1 MSMRSS
7 RPWYWGVLLL
17 CAVGAFAVWQYQTK
31 KMSPDTPTPAT
42 RPAMLTSDAY
52 HATVQRILAEHTLG
66 DVAQLSATDDI
77 SQQVVAA
84 RAALLLLVIPTE
96 ERDAHLA
103 LMLALGQIG
112 EGAAGH
118 DALSETK
125 GLAAL
130 QTFFE
135 KYPWARVEKSI

>member
-1 MSMRSS
+1 
-7 RPWYWGVLLL
+7 
-17 CAVGAFAVWQYQTK
+17 
-31 KMSPDTPTPAT
+31 
-42 RPAMLTSDAY
+42 MLTSDAY
-52 HATVQRILAEHTLG
+52 HATVQRILAEHALG
-66 DVAQLSATDDI
+66 DVAQLSAADDDR

-112 EGAAGH
+112 EGAARH
-118 DALSETK
+118 DAMSETK

-135 KYPWARVEKSI
+135 KYPWARVEKSS